1 MADVGQEIYS
11 GAASFGKLRATIG
24 VIIGTLLGLGLIIG
38 GIILLVHKT
47 KRTKNVNGFPTDN
60 EVPQCTTNSKDNNL
74 TYQCK
79 FSLSY
84 TINGTEHTKQFTTN
98 ESKDYSGQTQ
108 IKLYYNPENVSDISV
123 TQDNYGT
130 IGGVLLG
137 SGFFILIIAWVGW
150 WLVNK
155 YKFIAEVSGTSGA
168 IQMFKNV

>member
-1 MADVGQEIYS
+1 MANVGQEIYS

-47 KRTKNVNGFPTDN
+47 KRTKTVNGFPTDK
-60 EVPQCTTNSKDNNL
+60 EVPQCTTNSKDNNI

-84 TINGTEHTKQFTTN
+84 TTNGTERTKQFTTN
-98 ESKDYSGQTQ
+98 ESKDYSGQPQ

-123 TQDNYGT
+123 TQDNYDT
-130 IGGVLLG
+130 IGGGVVRQRI
-137 SGFFILIIAWVGW
+137 FYINNCVGR
-150 WLVNK
+150 VVASK
-155 YKFIAEVSGTSGA
+155 
-168 IQMFKNV
+168 